1 MTIRLLPTNLINQIA
16 AGEVIERPASALK
29 EIVEN
34 ALDAKADSID
44 VQIRDGGR
52 SYFSVTDNG
61 KGMTRE
67 DLSLAVERHA
77 TSKLPH
83 DDLFDI
89 KSLGFRGEALP
100 SIASI
105 ARVLI
110 TSRAKEADEAWS
122 LSVEGGVKDAAIPAS
137 LARGTKVEVR
147 DLFFATPARLKFLK
161 TPQTETN
168 YIVDVFQ
175 RLAMAHPHV
184 GFKLQQEGKV
194 LCDFPRLV
202 DKKGE
207 PNDYALERLGRI
219 MGKDFPPNALPI
231 EATREEMS
239 LKGFAGLPTLNR
251 SNASLQY
258 LFVNGRPVKD
268 KLLNAALRIAYQDF
282 LARDRHP
289 LVALFLTVPPK
300 AVDVNVHPAKTEVRF
315 RDPGLVRGLLVGA
328 LKEALAEAGH
338 QASTTVAAAALGAAR
353 PEGTLPSSARP
364 PSRPQAQSYSY
375 GAPQFQSY
383 QRPLKVLPQSKQEPL
398 DLSARSLA
406 SSKAVE
412 KSPAPSLSVPV
423 EVARPLS
430 EPSAVSFFP
439 KESEEDAL
447 VQEKPMGLAR
457 AQVHKTYIVAENK
470 EGLILVDQHAVH
482 ERLVYERLKKEVL
495 EENVPRQGLL
505 VPEIIDLSP
514 PLQQALLSREKELT
528 QFGLVIESF
537 GGTNILVREVP
548 ALMGD
553 FDITNFVKDIAEAL
567 IDFGEALPLKE
578 RLEEILSTMA
588 CHGSIRAG
596 RKMTLDEMNALLR
609 DMEKTPYSGQCNH
622 GRPTYVALDKKD
634 IEKLFGRR

>member
-1 MTIRLLPTNLINQIA
+1 MTIRLLPSNLINQIA

-34 ALDAKADSID
+34 ALDAGADSID

-61 KGMTRE
+61 KGMSRE
-67 DLSLAVERHA
+67 ELSLAVERHA

-100 SIASI
+100 SIASV
-105 ARVLI
+105 ARLLI
-110 TSRAKEADEAWS
+110 TSRAKGAEEAWS
-122 LSVEGGVKDAAIPAS
+122 LSVEGGVKDDPIPAS
-137 LARGTKVEVR
+137 FARGTKVEVR

-168 YIVDVFQ
+168 YIVDIFQ

-184 GFKLQQEGKV
+184 AFKLQQEGKV
-194 LCDFPRLV
+194 LCDFPSLMGE
-202 DKKGE
+202 KGE
-207 PNDYALERLGRI
+207 PHDQALERLGRI
-219 MGKDFPPNALPI
+219 MGKDFPPNALKVD
-231 EATREEMS
+231 AKREEMT
-239 LKGFAGLPTLNR
+239 LKGYAGLPTLNR

-289 LVALFLTVPPK
+289 LVALFLSVSPE

-338 QASTTVAAAALGAAR
+338 QASTTVAAAALGAVR
-353 PEGTLPSSARP
+353 PENLSAVPSPKA
-364 PSRPQAQSYSY
+364 PQSQSYSY
-375 GAPQFQSY
+375 GAPQFQNF
-383 QRPLKVLPQSKQEPL
+383 QRPLKVLSKDNEAFTRQQQP
-398 DLSARSLA
+398 SSQAFQPVQATSSQSLA
-406 SSKAVE
+406 VPIEASH
-412 KSPAPSLSVPV
+412 PS
-423 EVARPLS
+423 LS
-430 EPSAVSFFP
+430 EPSLTDDFQ
-439 KESEEDAL
+439 KEREDDSL
-447 VQEKPMGLAR
+447 LKEMPLGVAR
-457 AQVHKTYIVAENK
+457 AQLHKTYIVAENQ

-482 ERLVYERLKKEVL
+482 ERLVYEHMKKQVL
-495 EENVPRQGLL
+495 DDKVPRQGLL
-505 VPEIIDLSP
+505 VPEIVELSTP
-514 PLQQALLSREKELT
+514 HQQALLARQKDLENL
-528 QFGLVIESF
+528 GLVIESF
-537 GGTNILVREVP
+537 GGSNVLVREVP
-548 ALMGD
+548 ALMGE
-553 FDITNFVKDIAEAL
+553 FDISNFVKDLGEAL
-567 IDFGEALPLKE
+567 VDFGEALPLKE

-596 RKMTLDEMNALLR
+596 RKMNLDEMNALLR

-622 GRPTYVALDKKD
+622 GRPTYVALQKKD